1 MSISEGTG
9 APAAVRESRVDWVV
23 SRGARIRVATWC
35 RLGRADRGTIVI
47 FSGRSEFVEKYAET
61 IEDLLARDLA
71 VLAFDWRG
79 QGLSDRVID
88 HPRKGHVESY
98 EHYLSDA
105 EAVLAHARAL
115 DLPRPWIVL
124 GHSMGGHLALRWIH
138 DNPDDFAAAVLT
150 APMIDFCHPPLPRW
164 LVRLIAQAGCALGL
178 EASYG
183 PAQRDVVPQVCRFEG
198 NPLTS
203 SRPRF
208 ERYRAAIASD
218 PRVTLGGVT
227 YGWVRA
233 TLRSIAVT
241 AAPDFARAIR
251 LPVLLAIAGRDRV
264 VDNRAALALAA
275 RLPDVTTLQLP
286 DAEHEILIETDAVRA
301 AFLAALDRFLARLL
315 ERA

>member
-1 MSISEGTG
+1 MSSSDGTEER
-9 APAAVRESRVDWVV
+9 AAVRESRVDWVV
-23 SRGARIRVATWC
+23 SQGARIRVATWR
-35 RLGRADRGTIVI
+35 RLGDADRGTIVI

-79 QGLSDRVID
+79 QGLSDRVLD

-98 EHYLSDA
+98 EHYLGDA
-105 EAVLAHARAL
+105 AAVLAQARAL
-115 DLPRPWIVL
+115 GLPRPWIVL

-138 DNPDDFAAAVLT
+138 DHPDDFAAAVLT
-150 APMIDFCHPPLPRW
+150 APMIDFRHPPLPRW

-178 EASYG
+178 GSSYG
-183 PAQRDVVPQVCRFEG
+183 PSQRDVVPQVCRFEG

-203 SRPRF
+203 CRERF

-227 YGWVRA
+227 YGWVAA

-251 LPVLLAIAGRDRV
+251 LPVLLALAGRDRV

-275 RLPDVTTLQLP
+275 RLADVTTLHLP
-286 DAEHEILIETDAVRA
+286 EAEHEILIETDAVRV
-301 AFLAALDRFLARLL
+301 AFFAELDRFLARVL